1 MQCMLKIDSSFK
13 LFYDKKNEFQNQ
25 QSMIPSTLYSVSDI
39 DSVKYKI
46 KFYITVKKTTHK
58 HKNEKKI
65 QIKTLQNIRF
75 IKYFVGKHIKRT
87 THMCIYKFTTTRM
100 FEEFTKHI

>member
-46 KFYITVKKTTHK
+46 KFYITVKKNNPQTQK
-58 HKNEKKI
+58 
-65 QIKTLQNIRF
+65 
-75 IKYFVGKHIKRT
+75 
-87 THMCIYKFTTTRM
+87 
-100 FEEFTKHI
+100 